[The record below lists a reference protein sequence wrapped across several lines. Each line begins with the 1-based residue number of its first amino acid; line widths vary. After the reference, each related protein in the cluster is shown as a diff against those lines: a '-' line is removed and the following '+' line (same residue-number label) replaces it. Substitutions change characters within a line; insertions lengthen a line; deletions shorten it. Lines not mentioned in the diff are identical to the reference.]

1 MKKACIL
8 LIALLLVASC
18 ANDVREDSGDI
29 PTKYPIKT
37 SLDAKAKEK
46 AEQEFSKYF
55 TKCGDYYYSYFYEL
69 VITQIL
75 SKEVYQIKLREKV
88 RAIRFG

>member
-1 MKKACIL
+1 MSSKATTLFHIL
-8 LIALLLVASC
+8 AAPP
-18 ANDVREDSGDI
+18 N
-29 PTKYPIKT
+29 K
-37 SLDAKAKEK
+37 SLNI
-46 AEQEFSKYF
+46 
-55 TKCGDYYYSYFYEL
+55 GRL